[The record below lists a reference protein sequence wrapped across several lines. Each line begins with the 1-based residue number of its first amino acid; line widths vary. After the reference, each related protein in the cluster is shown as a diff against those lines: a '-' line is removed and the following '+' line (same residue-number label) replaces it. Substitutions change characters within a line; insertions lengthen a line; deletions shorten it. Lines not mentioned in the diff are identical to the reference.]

1 MRYEFK
7 CNKCGKITVKSMLV
21 AEMEDLLITDSDG
34 ILKCECGGEYK
45 KMYSTTPIV
54 VKGRG
59 TYTVSF
65 PNKET

>member
-7 CNKCGKITVKSMLV
+7 CNKCGKILTKKMSVK
-21 AEMEDLLITDSDG
+21 EMEDTKDNT
-34 ILKCECGGEYK
+34 ILCGCGGEYK

-59 TYTVSF
+59 TYTVSY
-65 PNKET
+65 PNKDR